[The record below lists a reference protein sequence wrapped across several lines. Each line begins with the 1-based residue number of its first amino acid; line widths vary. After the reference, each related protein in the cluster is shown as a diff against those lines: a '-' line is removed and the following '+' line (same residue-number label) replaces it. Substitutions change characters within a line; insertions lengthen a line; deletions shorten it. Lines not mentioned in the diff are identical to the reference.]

1 MLGSEKLRWYG
12 HGKIAFGISLLTSST
27 GAADAMYL
35 IGRSRLPAPTADC
48 VLEKV
53 SITSGKFITGGATF
67 AMGNRDTP
75 VHVSQND
82 YVSKLQW
89 ISKKF
94 VVMWDEEEKRGWLV
108 NGTSAL
114 LHLLR
119 ASLEYN
125 RTDKF
130 KSAFLFKSEE
140 MEDAFT
146 THTADSAIEV
156 LMNKTNMKLKIYPG
170 KGEVYD
176 EATRRKDAELD
187 EMFKEKKTYLRL
199 EDRVEHFYDILEKI
213 MEHQVDVVGRS
224 GTKLKLKA
232 RKYLEGWEFKDLA
245 TQRDPFYPR
254 VATLDAVGKGW
265 VDFTRE
271 IQAITLFGRGFGDI
285 LQPADPGKL
294 CSAWAKLPRKKQ
306 YLAACVSDIQE
317 IMEVNGDPDANP
329 MRISDSIVWHI
340 QGQVFEPC
348 QCTGNNRGKNRH
360 SDIAQVLF
368 PLRLSYVL
376 PKRKFIQL
384 EDRGAVIF
392 GHNAYFKWFW
402 KDIGDPEQGDPPPP
416 PEESE
421 THFHDSAIGPSVG
434 SSTEGSGGLAGSNS
448 HQQSSERLT
457 DKPLPDPPPS
467 DSATG
472 DEEDSE
478 IANRHEGSGSS
489 DVRQAHRRN
498 RPKPLISYVLRTLRR
513 HGGNVGE

>member
-1 MLGSEKLRWYG
+1 
-12 HGKIAFGISLLTSST
+12 
-27 GAADAMYL
+27 MYS

-48 VLEKV
+48 VLEKI
-53 SITSGKFITGGATF
+53 SITGGKLITGGATF
-67 AMGNRDTP
+67 AMGIKDTP
-75 VHVSQND
+75 VHVSQKD

-89 ISKKF
+89 ISKKY

-130 KSAFLFKSEE
+130 NSDFLFKSEK

-146 THTADSAIEV
+146 THTADSAIGV

-176 EATRRKDAELD
+176 EVTKRKDAEPD
-187 EMFKEKKTYLRL
+187 EIFKEKKTYLRL
-199 EDRVEHFYDILEKI
+199 EDRIEHFYDILER
-213 MEHQVDVVGRS
+213 MLEHQVDVAGRS

-232 RKYLEGWEFKDLA
+232 RKCLEGWDFKDLA

-271 IQAITLFGRGFGDI
+271 IQAITLFGRGFGEI

-294 CSAWAKLPRKKQ
+294 CSAWAKLPRKKH

-317 IMEVNGDPDANP
+317 IMEMNGDPDANP
-329 MRISDSIVWHI
+329 MRISESIVWHI

-368 PLRLSYVL
+368 PSRLSYVL
-376 PKRKFIQL
+376 PKRKPIQL
-384 EDRGAVIF
+384 EDRGAMIF
-392 GHNAYFKWFW
+392 GHNVYFKWFW
-402 KDIGDPEQGDPPPP
+402 KDIGDPEQGDPP
-416 PEESE
+416 ESE
-421 THFHDSAIGPSVG
+421 THFHDSAIGRSVR
-434 SSTEGSGGLAGSNS
+434 SSTESSGGLEGSNS
-448 HQQSSERLT
+448 YQQSSERLT
-457 DKPLPDPPPS
+457 NKPLPDPPPS
-467 DSATG
+467 DSAIG
-472 DEEDSE
+472 DDSRV
-478 IANRHEGSGSS
+478 ANTHRHEGSGSS
-489 DVRQAHRRN
+489 GVRQAHRRN
-498 RPKPLISYVLRTLRR
+498 RPKPHIFHLLRTLRQR
-513 HGGNVGE
+513 GRNVEE